1 MDVKALRYRRK
12 DAFYVMKNVKDN
24 DKGWKRITRKMLAL
38 DKKEV
43 SAGVHDD
50 AGNEDNGKPIALVAF
65 WNEYG
70 TKRKNKDGAKVPH
83 IPPRPFIRISFDDH
97 NGEWVSEADKQL
109 TAMVNAGKTANGAL
123 NAVGRRMKKDIKKI
137 IGDKSKLKPN
147 APSTIAKKGFDKPLY
162 ETGKLKA
169 AIDFKVE

>member
-1 MDVKALRYRRK
+1 
-12 DAFYVMKNVKDN
+12 MKNVKDN
-24 DKGWKRITRKMLAL
+24 DKGWKRITRKILAL

-50 AGNEDNGKPIALVAF
+50 AGNEDNGKSIALVAF

-70 TKRKNKDGAKVPH
+70 TKREKVQH

-97 NGEWVSEADKQL
+97 NSEWVKEADTQL
-109 TAMVNAGKTANGAL
+109 TAMVNGGKTASGAL
-123 NAVGRRMKKDIKKI
+123 NALGRLMKKDIKKI

-147 APSTIAKKGFDKPLY
+147 APSTVARKGFDKPLY
-162 ETGKLKA
+162 ETGKLEA
-169 AIDFKVE
+169 AIDFKVK